1 MDKIDVSRFVRDMES
16 TLRSQA
22 GAPPRHC
29 REILATCERWQ
40 YDEQLDD
47 SSRAKVRRLLR
58 EFGDG
63 LR

>member
-16 TLRSQA
+16 ALRGDA
-22 GAPPRHC
+22 GSLRY

-40 YDEQLDD
+40 WDEQLDD
-47 SSRAKVRRLLR
+47 ASRATARRLLR
-58 EFGDG
+58 EFG